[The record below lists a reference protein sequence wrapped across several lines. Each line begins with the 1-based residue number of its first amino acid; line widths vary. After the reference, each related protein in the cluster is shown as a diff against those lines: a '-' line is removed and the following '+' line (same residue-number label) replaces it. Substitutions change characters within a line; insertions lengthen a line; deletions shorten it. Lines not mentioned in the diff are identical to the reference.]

1 MCMYFCFVAM
11 FLNPA
16 SDIHF
21 VIDRVSF
28 PPLPLVF
35 IRRFVST
42 SFAGKE
48 TNFGILKFVLSYE
61 AWENKTKET
70 YYSLLSRLYSVQSP

>member
-1 MCMYFCFVAM
+1 MNKRYVHVFFFCVAM

-42 SFAGKE
+42 SFAGK
-48 TNFGILKFVLSYE
+48 
-61 AWENKTKET
+61 
-70 YYSLLSRLYSVQSP
+70 